1 MGGLQNQDKSLVG
14 FFAGAKM
21 GEGRGYAK
29 VKREGRPWRDAEGCG
44 GVASALSPNQ
54 RSQMHRS
61 LTMGPISVQAAESQ
75 A

>member
-1 MGGLQNQDKSLVG
+1 MGFLWEQRWGRVG
-14 FFAGAKM
+14 
-21 GEGRGYAK
+21 GYAK